1 MERAPPNR
9 IEKDALLR
17 RLNLEIWNDV
27 RRDLQKQQDSDA
39 VADLFMDLNL
49 ILIDRDIEEHTRA
62 PAPSV

>member
-9 IEKDALLR
+9 IEIEALLR

-27 RRDLQKQQDSDA
+27 RRDLQKQQDRDA
-39 VADLFMDLNL
+39 IADLLMDLNL
-49 ILIDRDIEEHTRA
+49 ILIDRDIEEHART